1 MLADRISSHSPTSGD
16 WSLNKGSIVCKPNLS
31 NNRLPAQQTSFLQRF
46 PGICVANRGP
56 KLGNG
61 RDNNIVAGK
70 WFGLVT
76 TAASKIFKRC
86 FLIKKE
92 NRNYLS
98 LGGYCLTAG
107 QCPLSNI
114 WVVPLKMHL
123 FFGFFIRK
131 ISLSV

>member
-1 MLADRISSHSPTSGD
+1 MLRLEFVLGQDSMQT
-16 WSLNKGSIVCKPNLS
+16 KSI
-31 NNRLPAQQTSFLQRF
+31 NNRLPAQQTSVLQRF
-46 PGICVANRGP
+46 LGICVANRGP

-114 WVVPLKMHL
+114 
-123 FFGFFIRK
+123 
-131 ISLSV
+131 